1 MHFSRGLSGIEGGMV
16 IAMFPAHVMIEGQ
29 KVIDGMPYKSEG
41 ENPGIHS
48 FTQSFLKI
56 LRRVMIGSE
65 EPQRR
70 VNASSRALGNM
81 NKEKGTREINIGLT
95 GQKFPPQEI
104 VSDFVTQKVRVKKT
118 RRSLSGV
125 LLRKELKFPGNI
137 I

>member
-1 MHFSRGLSGIEGGMV
+1 
-16 IAMFPAHVMIEGQ
+16 
-29 KVIDGMPYKSEG
+29 
-41 ENPGIHS
+41 
-48 FTQSFLKI
+48 
-56 LRRVMIGSE
+56 MIGSE